1 MGKIMRTRGKLSAER
16 LFNGRNVTFENGVLF
31 NWETVM
37 RKIALSIIGL
47 GLAAC
52 QSASTDDFDQRTAES
67 RAVALEFMT
76 TLKGELQT
84 AIKAGGPV
92 NAIQVC
98 NTRAPAI
105 AAGFSEQKGWM
116 VARTSLKYRNPDN
129 APDAWERKVLE
140 QFEERK
146 ANGEDPKQMVYA
158 EVAEDG
164 GTKIFRFMKAIPTG
178 PVCLA
183 CHGEKIDAAVE
194 AEIRVLY
201 PDDQAR
207 GFNAGDIRGAFTITQ
222 PM

>member
-1 MGKIMRTRGKLSAER
+1 
-16 LFNGRNVTFENGVLF
+16 
-31 NWETVM
+31 M
-37 RKIALSIIGL
+37 RKIVLSLIAL

-52 QSASTDDFDQRTAES
+52 QSVSNEELDRRTAES
-67 RAVALEFMT
+67 RAVTMEFMK

-84 AIKAGGPV
+84 AMKAGGPV

-98 NTRAPAI
+98 NKRAPEI
-105 AAGFSEQKGWM
+105 AAGFSEKKGWM

-129 APDAWERKVLE
+129 APDPWEHKVLE

-146 ANGEDPKQMVYA
+146 ANGEDPKQMAYT
-158 EVAEDG
+158 EVVEDG

-194 AEIRVLY
+194 TEIQALY
-201 PDDQAR
+201 PDDRAR

>member
-1 MGKIMRTRGKLSAER
+1 VAIEKNLRTRGIISAKRLLS
-16 LFNGRNVTFENGVLF
+16 GRNLTVENDVF
-31 NWETVM
+31 NRETAM
-37 RKIALSIIGL
+37 
-47 GLAAC
+47 
-52 QSASTDDFDQRTAES
+52 
-67 RAVALEFMT
+67 
-76 TLKGELQT
+76 
-84 AIKAGGPV
+84 KAGGPV

-105 AAGFSEQKGWM
+105 AAGFSGQKGWT

-158 EVAEDG
+158 EVVEDG
-164 GTKIFRFMKAIPTG
+164 RTKIFRFMKAIPTG

-194 AEIRVLY
+194 AEIQALY

>member
-1 MGKIMRTRGKLSAER
+1 
-16 LFNGRNVTFENGVLF
+16 
-31 NWETVM
+31 M
-37 RKIALSIIGL
+37 RKIILSIIGL
-47 GLAAC
+47 GLVAC
-52 QSASTDDFDQRTAES
+52 QSVSTEDLDQRTAES
-67 RAVALEFMT
+67 RAVTMEFMT
-76 TLKGELQT
+76 TLKGELQS
-84 AIKAGGPV
+84 AMKAGGPV

-98 NTRAPAI
+98 NTRAPDI
-105 AAGFSEQKGWM
+105 AADFSEKKGWT

-158 EVAEDG
+158 EVVEDG
-164 GTKIFRFMKAIPTG
+164 GTKIYRFMKAIPTG

-183 CHGEKIDAAVE
+183 CHGKNIDAAVE
-194 AEIRVLY
+194 ARIQELY
-201 PDDQAR
+201 PEDRAR

>member
-1 MGKIMRTRGKLSAER
+1 M
-16 LFNGRNVTFENGVLF
+16 
-31 NWETVM
+31 
-37 RKIALSIIGL
+37 IALSIIGL

-52 QSASTDDFDQRTAES
+52 QSASTEGLDQRIAES
-67 RAVALEFMT
+67 SAVSMEFMK

-84 AIKAGGPV
+84 AMKAGGPV

-98 NTRAPAI
+98 NKRAPEI
-105 AAGFSEQKGWM
+105 AAGFSEKNGWM

-146 ANGEDPKQMVYA
+146 ANGEDPKQITYA
-158 EVAEDG
+158 EVVEDG
-164 GTKIFRFMKAIPTG
+164 GTRKFRFMKAIPTG

-183 CHGEKIDAAVE
+183 CHGEKIDAATE
-194 AEIRVLY
+194 ARIQELY
-201 PDDQAR
+201 PEDHAR
-207 GFNAGDIRGAFTITQ
+207 GYNAGDIRGAFTITQ

>member
-1 MGKIMRTRGKLSAER
+1 
-16 LFNGRNVTFENGVLF
+16 
-31 NWETVM
+31 M

-47 GLAAC
+47 GLATGA
-52 QSASTDDFDQRTAES
+52 AAADELDQRTAES
-67 RAVALEFMT
+67 RVVTMEFME

-98 NTRAPAI
+98 NTRAPEI
-105 AAGFSEQKGWM
+105 AAGLSEKKGWT

-140 QFEERK
+140 QFEGRK
-146 ANGEDPKQMVYA
+146 AKGEDPKQMAYA
-158 EVAEDG
+158 EVVEDG

-178 PVCLA
+178 PVCLV
-183 CHGEKIDAAVE
+183 CHGEKIDAATE
-194 AEIRVLY
+194 AKIQELY
-201 PDDQAR
+201 PEDRAR
-207 GFNAGDIRGAFTITQ
+207 GFNLGDIRGAFTITQ

>member
-1 MGKIMRTRGKLSAER
+1 MGKIMRTRGKLSAKR

-31 NWETVM
+31 IWETVM
-37 RKIALSIIGL
+37 RKIALTIIGL

-52 QSASTDDFDQRTAES
+52 QSESTDDFDQRTAES
-67 RAVALEFMT
+67 RAVTMEFRT

-84 AIKAGGPV
+84 AMKAGGPV

-105 AAGFSEQKGWM
+105 AAGFSEQKGWT

-158 EVAEDG
+158 EVVEDK
-164 GTKIFRFMKAIPTG
+164 GTESYRFMKAIATD

-194 AEIRVLY
+194 ARIQELY
-201 PDDQAR
+201 PEDRAR

>member
-1 MGKIMRTRGKLSAER
+1 MR
-16 LFNGRNVTFENGVLF
+16 NIV
-31 NWETVM
+31 
-37 RKIALSIIGL
+37 LSIIAL

-52 QSASTDDFDQRTAES
+52 QSVSNEELERRTAES
-67 RAVALEFMT
+67 RAVTMEFMQ
-76 TLKGELQT
+76 TLKGELQ
-84 AIKAGGPV
+84 AAMKEGGPV

-98 NTRAPAI
+98 NKRAPEI

-129 APDAWERKVLE
+129 APDAWERTVLE

-146 ANGEDPKQMVYA
+146 ANGEDPKQMAYA
-158 EVAEDG
+158 DVVEDDG
-164 GTKIFRFMKAIPTG
+164 AKKFRFMKAIPTA

-183 CHGEKIDAAVE
+183 CHGETIDAAVE
-194 AEIRVLY
+194 ARIQELY
-201 PDDQAR
+201 PEDRAR

>member
-1 MGKIMRTRGKLSAER
+1 
-16 LFNGRNVTFENGVLF
+16 
-31 NWETVM
+31 M

-52 QSASTDDFDQRTAES
+52 QSASTDNLEQRTAES
-67 RAVALEFMT
+67 RAVTMEFMT

-84 AIKAGGPV
+84 AMKAGGPV

-105 AAGFSEQKGWM
+105 AAGFSGQKGWT

-146 ANGEDPKQMVYA
+146 ANGEDPQQMVYT
-158 EVAEDG
+158 EVVEDK
-164 GTKIFRFMKAIPTG
+164 GTKNYRFMKAIPTG

-183 CHGEKIDAAVE
+183 CHGDKIDAAVE
-194 AEIRVLY
+194 ARIQELY
-201 PDDQAR
+201 PEDRAR
-207 GFNAGDIRGAFTITQ
+207 GFKAGDIRGAFTITQ